1 MGEKWF
7 HKKIKQSS
15 DLLSKPTHLLIQILA
30 SLSSAHRL
38 AFYTHTL
45 DLWKVLE
52 AWNNPPQAAQPEQDG
67 IIQSH
72 NCIHFNTGQ
81 NQLQSSQRYY
91 RNTAHVCSLG
101 WDVRVFC
108 I

>member
-7 HKKIKQSS
+7 PKKIKQSS

-72 NCIHFNTGQ
+72 NSPTLAQ
-81 NQLQSSQRYY
+81 
-91 RNTAHVCSLG
+91 
-101 WDVRVFC
+101 VRISYSHLVTMATQPMC
-108 I
+108 AA